1 MARAKADPAR
11 TDPEGAG
18 AEPLPEDIRAM
29 SFEQAMQELEAIVRE
44 LEQGE
49 ASLDAAIEH
58 YSRGAQLKRHCETK
72 LKEAKARV
80 EKITVG
86 SDGTVSAD
94 PANLD

>member
-1 MARAKADPAR
+1 MAKAPA
-11 TDPEGAG
+11 
-18 AEPLPEDIRAM
+18 AEQDPLPEDIRAM
-29 SFEQAMQELEAIVRE
+29 SFEEAMQELERIVRD

-58 YSRGAQLKRHCETK
+58 YSRGAQLKRHCEAK

-86 SDGTVSAD
+86 PDGQVSAD
-94 PANLD
+94 DADLG